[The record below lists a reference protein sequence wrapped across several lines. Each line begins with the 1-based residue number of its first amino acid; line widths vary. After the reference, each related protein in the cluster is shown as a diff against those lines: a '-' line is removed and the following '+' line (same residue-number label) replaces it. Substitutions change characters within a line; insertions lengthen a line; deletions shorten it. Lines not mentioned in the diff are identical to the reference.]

1 MSAKNTFLAFLGGAV
16 AGATVALLFAPEKGE
31 VTRRRISK
39 AVGDGRDFVVDKYNE
54 GREAVEDVYRKG
66 KERVMDAYHEGRE
79 KLADAISEGRE
90 LMEEE
95 LEAICGTV
103 HKAEKTVAAKKK

>member
-1 MSAKNTFLAFLGGAV
+1 MSAKNTLLAFLGGAI

-31 VTRRRISK
+31 VTRRKIGK
-39 AVGDGRDFVVDKYNE
+39 AVGEGRDFVVDKYNE
-54 GREAVEDVYRKG
+54 GREAVGDVYRKG
-66 KERVMDAYHEGRE
+66 RERVMDAYHEGRE

-95 LEAICGTV
+95 LDTICES
-103 HKAEKTVAAKKK
+103 AEKKVRGKKR